1 MASFRGF
8 PCCSC
13 LAKWLPAYERE
24 LLRRGLIKHNL
35 DVFQL
40 TGRAGASAGTHA
52 QGGAF
57 DLAQFSA
64 AQLRVARD
72 MGADATWHRRIGQ
85 GFDLDHAHGVLRG
98 CPHNAPARYQIAAV
112 DDGFNGLG
120 AGGRGGRDDGPRPL
134 SGRTWSEGI
143 AWANAQRLAQEA
155 IVPGQK
161 ANPKITPSTGVQYLN
176 IKGGDD
182 AGKATIASRATTIM
196 DQVGLRDIFAVVECP
211 TTVLTIMDTVAN
223 AAGYKRIGYG
233 RSAAVYARK
242 GAVKK
247 VAAETQVLKAQY
259 QGREEAVLHVA
270 YHVKTE
276 KRPRSIHVHHA
287 DVYATDA
294 NRLKGFTEVRAGSAR
309 FARRHGVWQR
319 HRVIVADHNTVSG
332 AVIAQLKRKGWRI
345 AVSTRR
351 DVIAHRPLN
360 LLYRSWSK
368 PAASDHPLLG
378 AIFGTKA

>member
-98 CPHNAPARYQIAAV
+98 CPHNEPARYQIAAV

-120 AGGRGGRDDGPRPL
+120 KGGRGGRDDGPRPL
-134 SGRTWSEGI
+134 SGRTWQEGI
-143 AWANAQRLAQEA
+143 VWAKQQAAPKTLRIGTWNLALNNPTGLRTWPTRRPRIVKRVRQYRFDVLAVQERPQEPGKWLDGRLIGRDGRPMRRVGSHGRHVYVSRRLRVVDWESWL
-155 IVPGQK
+155 VE
-161 ANPKITPSTGVQYLN
+161 
-176 IKGGDD
+176 
-182 AGKATIASRATTIM
+182 GKRAT
-196 DQVGLRDIFAVVECP
+196 VV
-211 TTVLTIMDTVAN
+211 
-223 AAGYKRIGYG
+223 
-233 RSAAVYARK
+233 
-242 GAVKK
+242 
-247 VAAETQVLKAQY
+247 
-259 QGREEAVLHVA
+259 
-270 YHVKTE
+270 
-276 KRPRSIHVHHA
+276 
-287 DVYATDA
+287 
-294 NRLKGFTEVRAGSAR
+294 
-309 FARRHGVWQR
+309 
-319 HRVIVADHNTVSG
+319 
-332 AVIAQLKRKGWRI
+332 
-345 AVSTRR
+345 AVSLNGRR
-351 DVIAHRPLN
+351 
-360 LLYRSWSK
+360 
-368 PAASDHPLLG
+368 
-378 AIFGTKA
+378 